1 MRKKKKIKGIVYLYR
16 NTINDKIY
24 IGQTLDEK
32 RRKRK
37 HKYARDNYPFHN
49 AIRKYGYDKFEYKVL
64 FYTSSKSK
72 ERLKVIIDALEI
84 YYIRKYNS
92 TDKNIGY
99 NLAKGGDGTVGVVL
113 TKETKDKIS
122 ATKRSQHLHHSKERK
137 EYMSKINTG
146 RVFSPESRVQ
156 LSNSRSGIPVSKDT
170 KIKISNSLKGNPAY
184 NRLPVL
190 QLSLD
195 GKVLNEFSSAV
206 EAGKSLG
213 KLSGSK
219 ISQCCKG
226 NRKTAYGFK
235 WKYKDKTHY
244 VPKSIVQ
251 LTMDGD
257 FIKEYSSMND
267 ILENFLKPTGI
278 TSLSN
283 LKTLLRTPNKRSTAY
298 GFRWMYKE
306 DYEKSN
312 NFIKEE
318 NDNK

>member
-1 MRKKKKIKGIVYLYR
+1 M
-16 NTINDKIY
+16 
-24 IGQTLDEK
+24 
-32 RRKRK
+32 
-37 HKYARDNYPFHN
+37 
-49 AIRKYGYDKFEYKVL
+49 EYQ
-64 FYTSSKSK
+64 F
-72 ERLKVIIDALEI
+72 
-84 YYIRKYNS
+84 
-92 TDKNIGY
+92 
-99 NLAKGGDGTVGVVL
+99 
-113 TKETKDKIS
+113 
-122 ATKRSQHLHHSKERK
+122 
-137 EYMSKINTG
+137 
-146 RVFSPESRVQ
+146 P
-156 LSNSRSGIPVSKDT
+156 